1 MLPTETKN
9 RIPRNLL
16 TIINNIPVI
25 NNCQQVLAAK
35 TPNCA
40 QLAMI
45 SHPGLS
51 FDASCT
57 QFGLITK
64 FYMDLLLA
72 LRAMEFMDRF
82 VNKYEG
88 DDILIF

>member
-1 MLPTETKN
+1 MIGIKVKSHA
-9 RIPRNLL
+9 PRNLL
-16 TIINNIPVI
+16 TIINNVPVI
-25 NNCQQVLAAK
+25 NNCQQALATI

-51 FDASCT
+51 CDASCT

-64 FYMDLLLA
+64 IYMDLFLA
-72 LRAMEFMDRF
+72 LRATEVMDSF
-82 VNKYEG
+82 VYKHAEMTS
-88 DDILIF
+88 

>member
-1 MLPTETKN
+1 MMRIKVN
-9 RIPRNLL
+9 SQIPRNLL

-25 NNCQQVLAAK
+25 NNCQQVLATI

-51 FDASCT
+51 CDASCT

-64 FYMDLLLA
+64 IYMDLFLA
-72 LRAMEFMDRF
+72 LCAKEIMDIF
-82 VNKYEG
+82 VYKRTEMTS
-88 DDILIF
+88 

>member
-1 MLPTETKN
+1 MQTETKN
-9 RIPRNLL
+9 RIPQSLL

-25 NNCQQVLAAK
+25 NNCQQALAAE

-45 SHPGLS
+45 SHCGLS

-57 QFGLITK
+57 PLGLITK
-64 FYMDLLLA
+64 IYRDLFLA
-72 LRAMEFMDRF
+72 LRAIRKNGF
-82 VNKYEG
+82 
-88 DDILIF
+88 LIKNYAEMTS